1 MIKIKRNI
9 KELIYKNR
17 AFFNRDMVDRPL
29 IGVGIIGREYMRF
42 YKEISKNMNEGKQL
56 NPDDIIIEDF
66 IKDVD
71 NFILMH
77 EEAGGDLFYPAA
89 PFYYI
94 PWMEAIIGCPIY
106 IGKESFY
113 AKPFIHE
120 WENFSWNIDLRNN
133 KWVHK
138 FVEIKSILLEY
149 LNINYP
155 MSTSSLLRGP
165 ADMMAASLGQTRFP
179 LELYDNP
186 DKIKKL
192 SQLYSNI
199 FIEVAKIANKIALN
213 SKFNGYLVDYYGLW
227 SPKIC
232 QYFQDDAV
240 ALISPKF
247 YEMFIFNEHLKISKS
262 FGSTFYHLHPISL
275 FIIDKLLALPNLDII
290 EVNREPIGPSIEELI
305 PSLRL
310 IQQHNK
316 SLLINFTNID
326 FSSELIEEEVK
337 IIYRNLSMRG
347 LGIFLSVENVNDG
360 INKIN
365 AINNAIKSG

>member
-1 MIKIKRNI
+1 MIEVKRNI
-9 KELIYKNR
+9 EELIYKSE
-17 AFFNRDMVDRPL
+17 AFLTRVDVDKPL
-29 IGVGIIGREYMRF
+29 VGVGIIGREYMRF
-42 YKEISKNMNEGKQL
+42 YKETSKYMKEGEQL

-106 IGKESFY
+106 VGKESFY
-113 AKPFIHE
+113 TKPCIDE
-120 WENFSWNIDLRNN
+120 WENFSMNIDLHNN
-133 KWVHK
+133 KWLHK
-138 FVEIKSILLEY
+138 FIEIKSALVEH
-149 LNINYP
+149 LNVSYP
-155 MSTSSLLRGP
+155 ISTSSLLRGP

-186 DKIKKL
+186 EKIKKL
-192 SQLYSNI
+192 CQLYSNI
-199 FIEVAKIANKIALN
+199 FIEIAGIANKIALN
-213 SKFNGYLVDYYGLW
+213 SKFTGYLVDYYGIW

-275 FIIDKLLALPNLDII
+275 FIIDKLLALPNLDVI
-290 EVNREPIGPSIEELI
+290 EINREPVGPPIEELI
-305 PSLRL
+305 PSLKQ
-310 IQQHNK
+310 IQDHDR

-326 FSSELIEEEVK
+326 FSSELIEEE
-337 IIYRNLSMRG
+337 IRTIYHNLSMRG
-347 LGIFLSVENVNDG
+347 LGIFISAENVDDG
-360 INKIN
+360 IKKIN
-365 AINNAIKSG
+365 AVNKVLRLG